1 MPLSGPFEGNCG
13 FLQNRKK
20 TKTHALVAP
29 VELSSGLGEEGQCL
43 SRHLGLVAEY
53 VAAPAATWQ
62 DIQSQPRGR
71 GVGVCGRGTEARDE
85 GLGARARHLC
95 AQGEHTGAE
104 VLATSPSTS
113 TSSPP
118 SATGNPR
125 SCLKP
130 LGQPGA
136 KANGGV
142 GA

>member
-1 MPLSGPFEGNCG
+1 M
-13 FLQNRKK
+13 
-20 TKTHALVAP
+20 
-29 VELSSGLGEEGQCL
+29 

-62 DIQSQPRGR
+62 DIQPQPR
-71 GVGVCGRGTEARDE
+71 GVGVCARGTEARDE

-104 VLATSPSTS
+104 ALATSPSTS
-113 TSSPP
+113 TSPRP
-118 SATGNPR
+118 SATGSPR
-125 SCLKP
+125 SRLKP

-142 GA
+142 GARLAVASWQGGGLGRAIHMAPRVQIRRAA